1 MTAALLREVGP
12 AVADPVALGERPV
25 QQDVIRIRLAQ
36 DPQQTGCPAGQV
48 IDDGRDVGVGGPDGY
63 AEAGGD
69 LRERVVPA
77 QVDQADE
84 GALVG
89 RELERRPPSRVTM
102 SIDTHSTRA

>member
-1 MTAALLREVGP
+1 MTAVLLGEVGP

-25 QQDVIRIRLAQ
+25 EQDVIRIRLAQ

-69 LRERVVPA
+69 LRERV
-77 QVDQADE
+77 E
-84 GALVG
+84 W
-89 RELERRPPSRVTM
+89 RR
-102 SIDTHSTRA
+102 